1 VHPVDRSPRLPRRA
15 AALAALLLALIGS
28 SAFAQTSP
36 AIDLLRRA
44 SSSRDRARAAE
55 SLGRLRPEGARL
67 ALEAALDDR
76 SSTVRVASAQ
86 ALEALGDPAAM
97 AALDRHARDRDS
109 RTRAAVTRA
118 RAALQRRPRIATAS
132 DWITTPFALSPTLS
146 PTLSPQLSSPSLV
159 MSAPIDW
166 RRVRVLFTLGALVNN
181 SSADPTHAAALREAL
196 RATVAEDQ
204 RYAIHPGAL
213 PSTASSRLRHGDLQT
228 YSLEGTLSALRPG
241 EASGSNLSVRA
252 EVSLVLLAEPSHSI
266 AATISGSATAQ
277 EVRLAIPN
285 QPDPMP
291 RLRLRAIEGAARGA
305 MRSLQAQLLPRR

>member
-1 VHPVDRSPRLPRRA
+1 MHPVDRSPRLPRRV
-15 AALAALLLALIGS
+15 AALVALLLALIGS

-97 AALDRHARDRDS
+97 PALERHARDRDS

-118 RAALQRRPRIATAS
+118 RAALQRRPRVATAS
-132 DWITTPFALSPTLS
+132 DWITTPFATAAAQQLSSTLS
-146 PTLSPQLSSPSLV
+146 PPAPAL
-159 MSAPIDW
+159 SAPIDW
-166 RRVRVLFTLGALVNN
+166 QRVRVLFTLGALVNH
-181 SSADPTHAAALREAL
+181 SSDPTHAAALREAL
-196 RATVAEDQ
+196 RATVAEDP
-204 RYAIHPGAL
+204 RYAMHPGAL
-213 PSTASSRLRHGDLQT
+213 PSSAASRLRHGDLQA

-241 EASGSNLSVRA
+241 DANGSMQSVRA

-266 AATISGSATAQ
+266 AATITGSATAQ
-277 EVRLAIPN
+277 EARLAIAN

>member
-1 VHPVDRSPRLPRRA
+1 MHPVDRSPRLPRRA
-15 AALAALLLALIGS
+15 AALVALLLALIGS

-44 SSSRDRARAAE
+44 SSSRDRARAAQ
-55 SLGRLRPEGARL
+55 SLGRLRPEGARV

-97 AALDRHARDRDS
+97 PALERHARDRDS

-118 RAALQRRPRIATAS
+118 RAALQRRPRVATAS
-132 DWITTPFALSPTLS
+132 DWITTPFAAAAA
-146 PTLSPQLSSPSLV
+146 PQLSSPTLA
-159 MSAPIDW
+159 MAAPIDW
-166 RRVRVLFTLGALVNN
+166 RRVRVLFTLGALVNH
-181 SSADPTHAAALREAL
+181 SSDPTHAAALREAL
-196 RATVAEDQ
+196 RATVAEDD

-213 PSTASSRLRHGDLQT
+213 PSSAASRLRHGDLQT

-277 EVRLAIPN
+277 ETRLAIPN